1 MNRKIAFFYHDPVQK
16 ETQENVALEADQRG
30 YQTEFVDITKTF
42 YTDAD
47 ISVYVSHIPNIK
59 RIFSKYSFIM
69 LHDLG
74 QSHHSWPNFWGYEPW
89 HRFTAGLIPGNFWQE
104 MCDNAKSNGQKK
116 FLPHAGVH
124 NIGWP
129 KSDQVFND
137 KTYGEELN
145 NVRERLHLKHDKSV
159 LYAPAWE
166 IDNKAEEVIEK
177 LKDRPYNILIKQSP
191 IHENFPTMMGTV
203 ERLRHKYE
211 DRKDNVYMVDPEM
224 SIMTYLGL
232 ADVLISD
239 ESSVLIEALLLE
251 IPGIAVTD
259 WRIPDTDPPRMAI
272 APYEHCIKIK
282 KAEIKATIDKVLAGE
297 LTCNVTHRFSTLTDY
312 KNHWFSNLGCAS
324 GAVMDTIDDLVKRF
338 ESGLQNATR
347 PQGSNSHN
355 NSAHSLPSLT
365 VHDSAID
372 YADSSESTLL
382 NLCSNEEFD
391 ENSTWQ
397 EFNEWELLYH
407 LCPLRKNLFNWI
419 DFGQEPFRFIEL
431 GAGCGALTSYLVDL
445 ENAFVTSVEGSVRRA
460 EVIQQRCRHAKNLEI
475 HACNLTEFPVTEPY
489 DFVSLI
495 GVLEY
500 SGKYVPGDDPYEE
513 VLSFAF
519 KTLNENGT
527 LLLAIENQL
536 GHKYLAGYPE
546 EHDGRPFE
554 GISDYPHYQGM
565 RTFDA
570 ATLRA
575 KLEKVGFKAQH
586 WFYPFPDYKM
596 PTAVL
601 SEAALNHDDFD
612 PFALMEFPT
621 QDHSCRVNPAFNERG
636 FLQTLRNIG
645 QVHNF
650 MNSFLVIASKNE
662 NNKRLRLDDMLA
674 AKFNVFRAPAFQTR
688 TYFLGNGSSEILVK
702 KEKFDTLK
710 IEESSNGV
718 LRIVKNQKYHKDF
731 KNLQEKFLDGVLRNN
746 LDEAWQAVSVWLK
759 TLEEHS
765 TQASEEKKNRFHEFC
780 RKHLGHVIYESAHHQ
795 WISGKYLDLI
805 FSNLLV
811 AENDESVKLIDLEW
825 QLQFDLPTAL
835 VFDRALFYLSETLRQ
850 NQQFLNFK
858 MKGQDFLPEELQ
870 KRLQESDLAKSSDRN
885 SLQLFET
892 WFYRVVQS
900 GSFDASLLDANENEN
915 HVAQVF
921 QEGQK
926 LAAENKIAEA
936 IAQFSRVQLLQ
947 PNYAQTHNELGN
959 CYFKQDKP
967 ELALQSFIK
976 AVELDPTNRAAI
988 LNLSEPLK
996 ALNRQAEA
1004 IKLLTTFLKNNP
1016 EDVDAMTILAEL
1028 YQETG
1033 KEDQVIEV
1041 YKEILAVDPLHQV
1054 AMTAIKNSVTK
1065 FQ

>member
-1 MNRKIAFFYHDPVQK
+1 
-16 ETQENVALEADQRG
+16 
-30 YQTEFVDITKTF
+30 
-42 YTDAD
+42 
-47 ISVYVSHIPNIK
+47 
-59 RIFSKYSFIM
+59 
-69 LHDLG
+69 
-74 QSHHSWPNFWGYEPW
+74 
-89 HRFTAGLIPGNFWQE
+89 
-104 MCDNAKSNGQKK
+104 
-116 FLPHAGVH
+116 
-124 NIGWP
+124 
-129 KSDQVFND
+129 
-137 KTYGEELN
+137 
-145 NVRERLHLKHDKSV
+145 
-159 LYAPAWE
+159 
-166 IDNKAEEVIEK
+166 
-177 LKDRPYNILIKQSP
+177 
-191 IHENFPTMMGTV
+191 
-203 ERLRHKYE
+203 
-211 DRKDNVYMVDPEM
+211 
-224 SIMTYLGL
+224 
-232 ADVLISD
+232 
-239 ESSVLIEALLLE
+239 
-251 IPGIAVTD
+251 
-259 WRIPDTDPPRMAI
+259 
-272 APYEHCIKIK
+272 
-282 KAEIKATIDKVLAGE
+282 
-297 LTCNVTHRFSTLTDY
+297 
-312 KNHWFSNLGCAS
+312 
-324 GAVMDTIDDLVKRF
+324 
-338 ESGLQNATR
+338 
-347 PQGSNSHN
+347 
-355 NSAHSLPSLT
+355 
-365 VHDSAID
+365 
-372 YADSSESTLL
+372 
-382 NLCSNEEFD
+382 
-391 ENSTWQ
+391 
-397 EFNEWELLYH
+397 
-407 LCPLRKNLFNWI
+407 
-419 DFGQEPFRFIEL
+419 
-431 GAGCGALTSYLVDL
+431 
-445 ENAFVTSVEGSVRRA
+445 
-460 EVIQQRCRHAKNLEI
+460 
-475 HACNLTEFPVTEPY
+475 
-489 DFVSLI
+489 
-495 GVLEY
+495 
-500 SGKYVPGDDPYEE
+500 
-513 VLSFAF
+513 
-519 KTLNENGT
+519 
-527 LLLAIENQL
+527 
-536 GHKYLAGYPE
+536 
-546 EHDGRPFE
+546 
-554 GISDYPHYQGM
+554 
-565 RTFDA
+565 
-570 ATLRA
+570 
-575 KLEKVGFKAQH
+575 
-586 WFYPFPDYKM
+586 
-596 PTAVL
+596 
-601 SEAALNHDDFD
+601 
-612 PFALMEFPT
+612 
-621 QDHSCRVNPAFNERG
+621 
-636 FLQTLRNIG
+636 
-645 QVHNF
+645 

-718 LRIVKNQKYHKDF
+718 LRLVKNQKYHKDF

-811 AENDESVKLIDLEW
+811 AENNESVKLIDLEW